1 MNTACTQIALVPI
14 SPARRW
20 LALLSGMLTAML
32 YFTTI
37 MVVTSIMPQIQGA
50 MAATADEVSWVV
62 TFNLLAT
69 AIATPMT
76 GWLVTRF
83 GRKRTMCACIAGFGI
98 STLDVWVVAVARGT
112 DFLAHPARGIRCPD
126 AAA

>member
-1 MNTACTQIALVPI
+1 MTATEQDAVLL
-14 SPARRW
+14 SPLRRAAI
-20 LALLSGMLTAML
+20 LMSGMLTVTL

-37 MVVTSIMPQIQGA
+37 MVVTSVMPQIQGA

-76 GWLVTRF
+76 GWLVARF
-83 GRKRTMCACIAGFGI
+83 GR
-98 STLDVWVVAVARGT
+98 
-112 DFLAHPARGIRCPD
+112 
-126 AAA
+126 

>member
-62 TFNLLAT
+62 TFNLLAKLPRD
-69 AIATPMT
+69 TPRVRAQLRLT
-76 GWLVTRF
+76 TCEGCRCLVEHGDASVGIGRIDRS
-83 GRKRTMCACIAGFGI
+83 RKRIEDLAQA
-98 STLDVWVVAVARGT
+98 TLAVRSV
-112 DFLAHPARGIRCPD
+112 I
-126 AAA
+126 